1 MHHLTKIITD
11 GMSALLYVLCVQFSS
26 FLLWCQC
33 RLANQ
38 IRQFIKCCGVQIH
51 LPCISGLAL
60 YHGFQDENPRETE
73 SNVVVIVYNC
83 YSNLRY
89 QNLPPESKAYFTNI
103 CFWKKKSALQATFLS
118 CCLLSFPGRSPL
130 TGLLLICS
138 WPTLTIAL
146 QLPLLFFPCWHLLH
160 HGRLCSGCLWGD
172 QPWKKPSIVAKW
184 ERFKVPL
191 SNTYESQKLSQNF
204 IVIEFQVLL
213 IIFTIRSSKK
223 LAQNK
228 NYFFVENKHR
238 ILF

>member
-83 YSNLRY
+83 SSNLRY
-89 QNLPPESKAYFTNI
+89 QNQPPESKAYFTNI
-103 CFWKKKSALQATFLS
+103 CFWKKKSALQAMFLS

-130 TGLLLICS
+130 TSLLLICS

-146 QLPLLFFPCWHLLH
+146 
-160 HGRLCSGCLWGD
+160 LCSSSLAHICSTMADFVQAVFEEISLERNPALWQSEKD
-172 QPWKKPSIVAKW
+172 SRYLFRTHMSHK
-184 ERFKVPL
+184 
-191 SNTYESQKLSQNF
+191 NF
-204 IVIEFQVLL
+204 HKTLL
-213 IIFTIRSSKK
+213 WLSSK
-223 LAQNK
+223 
-228 NYFFVENKHR
+228 FCW
-238 ILF
+238 

>member
-1 MHHLTKIITD
+1 MVSKSTSH
-11 GMSALLYVLCVQFSS
+11 V
-26 FLLWCQC
+26 
-33 RLANQ
+33 
-38 IRQFIKCCGVQIH
+38 
-51 LPCISGLAL
+51 CISGLAL

-83 YSNLRY
+83 SSNLRY
-89 QNLPPESKAYFTNI
+89 QNQPPESKAYFTNI
-103 CFWKKKSALQATFLS
+103 CFWKKKSALQAMFLS

-160 HGRLCSGCLWGD
+160 HGRLCAGSLWGD

-204 IVIEFQVLL
+204 IVAEFRVLL
-213 IIFTIRSSKK
+213 IIFTIHSSKE
-223 LAQNK
+223 LAQNT
-228 NYFFVENKHR
+228 NDFFVENKHR

>member
-11 GMSALLYVLCVQFSS
+11 GTSALLYVLCVQFSS

-33 RLANQ
+33 QLANQ
-38 IRQFIKCCGVQIH
+38 IRQFIKLCGVQIH

-60 YHGFQDENPRETE
+60 YHDFQDENPRETE

-83 YSNLRY
+83 YSNLGIKTCLLNPKLILQISVFGRRNPRY
-89 QNLPPESKAYFTNI
+89 KWCI
-103 CFWKKKSALQATFLS
+103 SAAE
-118 CCLLSFPGRSPL
+118 LLSFPGCSPL

-146 QLPLLFFPCWHLLH
+146 QSPLLFFPCWPLLH

-172 QPWKKPSIVAKW
+172 QPWKKPGIVAKW

-191 SNTYESQKLSQNF
+191 SITYESQKIHKTLLWLHS
-204 IVIEFQVLL
+204 EFCW
-213 IIFTIRSSKK
+213 
-223 LAQNK
+223 
-228 NYFFVENKHR
+228 
-238 ILF
+238 